1 MEYEKGFY
9 KQLHKKI
16 ETMSKLIKKERLEK
30 EATAKL
36 LEEKEERIK
45 VVKARIAEMK
55 KLVKADEKTK
65 IENMRD
71 K

>member
-1 MEYEKGFY
+1 
-9 KQLHKKI
+9 
-16 ETMSKLIKKERLEK
+16 MSKLIKKERLEK

-55 KLVKADEKTK
+55 KLVKAHEKTT
-65 IENMRD
+65 IDNMSD

>member
-1 MEYEKGFY
+1 LEYEKGFY

-55 KLVKADEKTK
+55 KLVKAHEKTTVD
-65 IENMRD
+65 NMSD